1 MTPSPAPTLPLS
13 PPQSQPVP
21 MIRLDRVTKIYG
33 TAGLNQ
39 VNWHLPAGDFVFIT
53 GASGSG
59 KTTLLKL
66 LYGADRPSQ
75 GQVWVNGYEVSRL
88 RGDRLARF
96 RRKLGI
102 VFQDYKL
109 IPTRTV
115 AENIAFV
122 LWAQGH
128 DRTTID
134 RRLSPTLKL
143 VGLQDKA
150 ACFPDQLSGG
160 EQQRVSIARAIVSTP
175 PLLLADEPTGNLDSE
190 NSLQIMDILHKL
202 KTAGITIVVTT
213 HDDRLVQRYP
223 HPVIH
228 LHQGQLQT
236 LR

>member
-1 MTPSPAPTLPLS
+1 MTPSPAPPS
-13 PPQSQPVP
+13 PSPSPQAQPVP

-39 VNWHLPAGDFVFIT
+39 VSWHLPAGDFVFIT

-150 ACFPDQLSGG
+150 NCFP
-160 EQQRVSIARAIVSTP
+160 
-175 PLLLADEPTGNLDSE
+175 
-190 NSLQIMDILHKL
+190 
-202 KTAGITIVVTT
+202 
-213 HDDRLVQRYP
+213 
-223 HPVIH
+223 
-228 LHQGQLQT
+228 
-236 LR
+236 